1 MNENPLQ
8 KIQRITG
15 FPKWVE
21 ENCILAGYRGS
32 LAHGTYDKE
41 VCDKDIL
48 GVVVPWPTHI
58 FGLGKFDQVIWNKIE
73 PWDIVLY
80 ELRKYINLLLKSNP
94 NVLSLLFLQENNYL
108 KRTELG
114 ELLINNR
121 EIFISKQ
128 CYKSFCGYAWG
139 QFHRMKHINWSG
151 MGEKRKKLVEQF
163 GYDTKNASHLIR
175 LLKMGIELLS
185 TGELNVLRHDSQE
198 LLAIKRGEWSL
209 AKVESEANR
218 LFPLMEEALIKS
230 SLPDKPDYHKAEAI
244 CMEIMK
250 GFYKIKEEKK

>member
-1 MNENPLQ
+1 MKENLLQ
-8 KIQRITG
+8 KIQRITE
-15 FPKWVE
+15 FPEWLE
-21 ENCILAGYRGS
+21 ENCILAVYRGS

-48 GVVVPWPTHI
+48 GVVVPKQRQV
-58 FGLGKFDQVIWNKIE
+58 FGLERFEQAIWDKTE

-94 NVLSLLFLQENNYL
+94 NVLSLLFLQKNGYV

-121 EIFISKQ
+121 EIFLSKQ
-128 CYKSFCGYAWG
+128 CYKSFCGYARG
-139 QFHRMKHINWSG
+139 QFHRMLHINWPG
-151 MGEKRKKLVEQF
+151 MGEKRKKLVEKF

-175 LLKMGIELLS
+175 LLRMGIELLS

-209 AKVESEANR
+209 AKVEREANR
-218 LFPLMEEALIKS
+218 LFPLMEEALVKT

-244 CMEIMK
+244 CMEIIK
-250 GFYKIKEEKK
+250 RFYKIKEAK